1 MEAYDLDVSGDGKL
15 SNISTRGVVQT
26 GDGGVIVQ
34 GPENAK
40 VVIQALGPTLGQPPI
55 NLPGTLPDPILELHN
70 GNGTLL
76 ASNDNWQDSQ
86 RPQIQALAV
95 APPNATESVIVTTLV
110 PADYTAVVRGKN
122 NSAGIALVEVYES
135 K

>member
-40 VVIQALGPTLGQPPI
+40 VVIRALGPTLGQPPI
-55 NLPGTLPDPILELHN
+55 NLPGTLPHPILELHN

-86 RPQIQALAV
+86 KPQIQALAV